1 MPKDLQELHECIAMS
16 LPRLQLAFIH
26 LPENDS
32 DRSKFMVGL
41 ECKMVWVDEPTSW
54 CQGLKVIQNEIYVL
68 YGATCQWDSPVAV
81 HPGVLMCSRYINCF
95 TLQTEILLLLLS
107 SLRSSFQLIHHHLK
121 STTIGLK
128 ISGGQFW
135 LERHF
140 LLLQYACSN
149 RKSMLTTQQ

>member
-41 ECKMVWVDEPTSW
+41 ECEMVQVDEPTSW
-54 CQGLKVIQNEIYVL
+54 CQGLKVIQNKIYVL

-81 HPGVLMCSRYINCF
+81 HPGVLMCSCYIQSFHFANQDTA
-95 TLQTEILLLLLS
+95 TLTQFAEEFISTYPPPSEIHNYQFENQWWTILTQVTFPSPMVCL
-107 SLRSSFQLIHHHLK
+107 FQ
-121 STTIGLK
+121 
-128 ISGGQFW
+128 
-135 LERHF
+135 
-140 LLLQYACSN
+140 
-149 RKSMLTTQQ
+149 